1 MISPNTPITSENAA
15 FAFYDIESLADVFTL
30 SIYLPRRP
38 GNRGPIVYCFHL
50 REPGSALAAEVF
62 DTVRAEEEVRRAN
75 PAMDPSTEVRF
86 HDLLTWEAND
96 RLAQMLGLSDSKN
109 VNDPQAP
116 SSYGSRYRLVCDTD
130 DGIYD
135 PFEAHPFLCGYN
147 SSNYDT
153 TMLALYLWE
162 AFRTVVP
169 AVARG
174 LSPETAFVPTSP
186 ARLRGYN
193 DDLFSGQ
200 YIGYMPAYLTE
211 GPVASGE
218 GWDSVPH
225 RIRQAMLNSGRH
237 IDAAR
242 FVEMQHS
249 GLKRVLGGLGRQILE
264 SDLLG
269 GHNASLSQQEDPMGT
284 LLGLLAYNV
293 SDDVG
298 LSQLF
303 QDPAYSSNFDLKRG
317 LMAEYP
323 EVVYDRK
330 KGTHTP
336 DINPK
341 SVRRNRLTPDSTS
354 AKFVGLILAP
364 YAPLDDLEFVSFMYP
379 NEERAKEMGLEPF
392 DVLDYSREFFHAT
405 ITDPDA
411 RARFQ
416 EVYDYYDSIRGK
428 NFNSSDH
435 YKEIWGDSY
444 TGPRAPHILKEI
456 PKRPMNLPY
465 FDADGQPT
473 SCFAAFSF
481 GGIHGAEA
489 NVGKW
494 KADNELAAS
503 HEAMLALAKE
513 VFPDPLDFRTEA
525 KRQFESLR
533 LPDGSVVEK
542 AKVVSGKKWR
552 KPNPDDPEQSEQLQR
567 AQAQLDDPL
576 QLLDT
581 QRPKTEELDVYLKDG
596 RRIEGKVVL
605 DKKTLS
611 GATYREHTTK
621 KTAPLFKPTADGSTI
636 LEKKYTYTSIGHVIH
651 EDFTS
656 YYPNLLRNMG
666 AFSNPQLGQDRY
678 AKIFEDKE
686 RFGRMM
692 KDPSTPAAE
701 RSRLKVLREGTKLI
715 LNTASGAGDMP
726 FGKSPIRMN
735 NTIISMRL
743 IGQLYTW
750 MVGQAQTT
758 AGAKIVSTNTD
769 GLYSE
774 LDDETN
780 NRVLAEMAK
789 RIGVEIEPE
798 PMVIVS
804 KDSNSRLELA
814 PPKDQPDAPVHEWDI
829 VSASGG
835 TLVCHE
841 GPIPAKNL
849 THAAVLHWAMARYL
863 RYIAG
868 DWTPPHMD
876 RPLSMDD
883 ELDIRTAKLL
893 LVEAQLSE
901 DPVMASRLFQ
911 VIVAAS
917 TGKLTFPFTADPMTE
932 DGEIRNPQP
941 LGHYTRVFIVRPGT
955 PGAQSLHAAGSWSV
969 PPASRIRRAKLIES
983 GEDHRSV
990 YIDTQVA
997 LPIMRANGYSNKAAD
1012 LKAGHNPL
1020 PADQDV
1026 AVHRIT
1032 GLDPSLSVIV
1042 DNRDLHTL
1050 PQAEIAERLA
1060 TLDLDAYAQMLAKT
1074 FNENWRRRSAETA
1087 DTAESIDDEEE

>member
-1 MISPNTPITSENAA
+1 MISSTTPITSENAL
-15 FAFYDIESLADVFTL
+15 FAFYDIESLADVFTV
-30 SIYLPRRP
+30 SVYIPKRP
-38 GNRGPIVYCFHL
+38 GQKGPIVYCYHL

-62 DTVRAEEEVRRAN
+62 DVERAEAEVRLKN
-75 PAMDPSTEVRF
+75 PAMDPTTEVRF
-86 HDLLTWEAND
+86 HDLLEWESNQL
-96 RLAQMLGLSDSKN
+96 LAMQIGLSDAKS
-109 VNDPQAP
+109 VNDPNSP
-116 SSYGSRYRLVCDTD
+116 SSYGAQFRPVCDTD
-130 DGIYD
+130 DEYD
-135 PFEAHPFLCGYN
+135 PINLHPFLCGYN

-153 TMLALYLWE
+153 TMLALYFWE
-162 AFRTVVP
+162 AFSHINRSSLVEGGEAGFFRP
-169 AVARG
+169 
-174 LSPETAFVPTSP
+174 PSP
-186 ARLRGYN
+186 AQLRAYN
-193 DDLFSGQ
+193 DDLFSGT
-200 YIGYMPAYLTE
+200 YIGYMPGYLTD
-211 GPVASGE
+211 GPVAAGE
-218 GWDSVPH
+218 KWDSVPH
-225 RIRQAMLNSGRH
+225 RIRQAMIDSGRH
-237 IDAAR
+237 IDVAR
-242 FVEMQHS
+242 FIESQHS

-269 GHNASLSQQEDPMGT
+269 GHNAKVSQQDDPMGT
-284 LLGLLAYNV
+284 LVGLLAYNV

-303 QDPAYSSNFDLKRG
+303 ADPAYASNFDLKRG

-330 KGTHTP
+330 PGTHTP
-336 DINPK
+336 DISPT
-341 SVRRNRLTPDSTS
+341 SVRRGRLTPDSTS

-364 YAPLDDLEFVSFMYP
+364 YAPLDDLEYVSFMYP
-379 NEERAKEMGLEPF
+379 NEQRAEEMGLEPF
-392 DVLDYSREFFHAT
+392 DVLDYSREFFHST
-405 ITDPDA
+405 VSDPEA

-416 EVYDYYDSIRGK
+416 EVYEYYDSIRGK
-428 NFNSSDH
+428 NFNGSDH
-435 YKEIWGDSY
+435 YLTTWGVDDP
-444 TGPRAPHILKEI
+444 TGGKTLDADHQMHILKEI
-456 PKRPMNLPY
+456 PKRAMNLPY
-465 FDADGQPT
+465 FDAQGQPT

-489 NVGKW
+489 NVELW
-494 KADNELAAS
+494 KANNELAAS
-503 HEAMLALAKE
+503 HEAMLELAQQ
-513 VFPDPLDFRTEA
+513 VYPNPLDFRAEA

-542 AKVVSGKKWR
+542 SKVISGKNWR
-552 KPNPDDPEQSEQLQR
+552 KPDPKDPDQNEQLAR
-567 AQAQLDDPL
+567 AQAQLDSPA

-581 QRPKTEELDVYLKDG
+581 QRPKAEELDVYLPDG
-596 RRIEGKVVL
+596 HRIEGKVVL

-611 GATYREHTTK
+611 GATYRQHTTK
-621 KTAPLFKPTADGSTI
+621 KVAPLFTPSSDGSTV
-636 LEKKYTYTSIGHVIH
+636 LEKRYAYTSIGRVIH

-666 AFSNPQLGQDRY
+666 AFVNPQLGQDRY

-692 KDPSTPAAE
+692 KDPQTPAEE
-701 RSRLKVLREGTKLI
+701 RKRLKVLREGTKLI

-804 KDSNSRLELA
+804 KDSNSRLELM
-814 PPKDQPDAPVHEWDI
+814 PPKGKEETPVYEWDI

-868 DWTPPHMD
+868 EWTPSH
-876 RPLSMDD
+876 RQSPLRAEED
-883 ELDIRTAKLL
+883 LDIPTAKAL
-893 LVEAQLSE
+893 LVEAQLHE
-901 DPVMASRLFQ
+901 DPVMAARLFQ
-911 VIVAAS
+911 VITAAS
-917 TGKLTFPFTADPMTE
+917 TGKLTFPFTAAPMTE
-932 DGEIRNPQP
+932 DGEIRDPQP
-941 LGHYTRVFIVRPGT
+941 LGHYTRLFIVRPGT
-955 PGAQSLHAAGSWSV
+955 PGARSLHAAGAKV
-969 PPASRIRRAKLIES
+969 IPAASKLRRQKLIES
-983 GEDHRSV
+983 GEDHRRV
-990 YIDTQVA
+990 YIDTKVA
-997 LPIMRANGYSNKAAD
+997 LPILRANGYSTKAAD
-1012 LKAGHNPL
+1012 HKNGFNRVPDEH
-1020 PADQDV
+1020 DV
-1026 AVHRIT
+1026 IVRKVP
-1032 GLDPSLSVIV
+1032 GLDPRLSVIV
-1042 DNRDLHTL
+1042 DNRDMHCL
-1050 PQAEIAERLA
+1050 PRAELVEILGN
-1060 TLDLDAYAQMLAKT
+1060 LDIDAYAELLAAT
-1074 FNENWRRRSAETA
+1074 FNENWKRR
-1087 DTAESIDDEEE
+1087 TAEESAGQS